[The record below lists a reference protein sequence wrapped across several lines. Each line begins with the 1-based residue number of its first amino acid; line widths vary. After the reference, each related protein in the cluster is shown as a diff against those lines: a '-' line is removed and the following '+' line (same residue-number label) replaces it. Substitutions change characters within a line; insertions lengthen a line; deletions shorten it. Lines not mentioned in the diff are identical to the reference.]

1 MPPLS
6 FKSFL
11 FSSYFTIFALMLKQI
26 HILLI
31 SIFIFNTSSIC
42 QINSSAIQLSASE
55 AESYSTFRKQFTIN
69 SAGTIQNSRPA
80 SSCVSNGGQNIG
92 FESGNLSSWD
102 AQHGTIINSLF
113 DSIINIGPSFLTSVI
128 TGTNYVDANTL
139 LTYAPVYGNRM
150 VRMNDASGNCDVSF
164 MSTKFVVTPS
174 NNILKTAVSLVFQR
188 ANHECAGQ
196 PYFRIQLFSCSRSNI
211 IKEYFIMVDENNCGG
226 SNPQFLIAG
235 VPNLYKTSGWRKLC
249 FDLRDHIGE
258 EVELNVIMSDCKYTG
273 HYGYGYFDAEFGFMP
288 PNTLLANTFSINN
301 TSYSYSTNIVPTC
314 FNQGSILQGT
324 QINEILYPVA
334 NQLYGSV
341 NSNSVAIMNTLSYA
355 LIQTPL
361 QGCEIPKTLSISLQ
375 PTVSFVS
382 PPSTVCPSSFNLTTF
397 SVTGSPNYTMKR
409 NGITYNSFVSGGP
422 TWTVSSAMNNFVQN
436 PSTIT
441 VVGNGGQGCLDSTSI
456 VVQVYPISTIAA
468 VYSPTVCVGTTTM
481 STSGAASYTW
491 SGSSMTSYLSTFTPN
506 IGFGTTYFNLNST
519 DFNGCKNPVTSFT
532 TFGIGSGVISLSG
545 VNTTSNNICQGDS
558 VLVSINGANS
568 HTWSN
573 SYTACCQYLK
583 PTPSNTL
590 FTVIASASCTPTST
604 FNIPFTI
611 LPKPAPNTF
620 TVNYPGGAVCPNTT
634 FSVQGFGY
642 TFQFKYSTI
651 TTGANPANIFVT
663 AANPTFTAI
672 AIGANGCKT
681 SSIITMPLLPNP
693 TLAVIGSTSLCPN
706 QTTTLTGTGAN
717 TYTWNSATPS
727 NTFATSPSTVNY
739 NVVLTGSNTGGC
751 SSTSTI
757 PIYVESNGIA
767 STPNTTNVCI
777 GSNILTLSA
786 MPFLTGGTYSWSTG
800 PTTPS
805 IVINPTVTTTYT
817 LFTNSN
823 LCGSQIYTITIVVN
837 PNFVTPISTTITPVC
852 QNKTFTITASPG
864 ASLYKFHFNSP
875 SASNTYT
882 GSYPITFTT
891 GIAVTA
897 TLTNGCVTST
907 VLSVTVFPNPSVVAV
922 GPPGNAGC
930 KTGTVN
936 AFASGASTYT
946 WSNMAT
952 GSVAVIS
959 PSVNQTY
966 SVIGTAT
973 NGCTG
978 TATTPLIT
986 GAFPPTITIT
996 PPNHTVCVGSLFS
1009 FSASTQGGYNFL
1021 WNDNTNAS
1029 LYTGTVIAPSVI
1041 TVTASNA
1048 YCIGTKTAGVSIY
1061 NPITFSLTTNPLCS
1075 GISNIITF
1083 TASPPNGTV
1092 FVNNVPTNAIL
1103 SSFANTI
1110 NVVYKYQDTGSCVL
1124 STNTV
1129 ITINQ
1134 TPCVKITA
1142 NTYTD
1147 CIGNTITFT
1156 GTPVGGLFSGT
1167 SSANTLSLTAQGNYS
1182 VQYSY
1187 TDANGCSNTICTEV
1201 YADVCTG
1208 VKENKLH
1215 LLSIYPNPTKNSVI
1229 IENPSGAKLDLK
1241 ILDLNGRILYSTT
1254 VEASSQIDMSN
1265 YGRGLYIFYLDDGN
1279 ERIYKKIIKD

>member
-1 MPPLS
+1 
-6 FKSFL
+6 
-11 FSSYFTIFALMLKQI
+11 MLKCF
-26 HILLI
+26 LLI
-31 SIFIFNTSSIC
+31 LISLCTIHFGVCQVNSISF
-42 QINSSAIQLSASE
+42 QLSTSE
-55 AESYSTFRKQFTIN
+55 AESYSSFRKNLIIEKPE
-69 SAGTIQNSRPA
+69 TIQNSRAAA
-80 SSCVSNGGQNIG
+80 SCAQGGGQNIG

-102 AQHGTIINSLF
+102 AQHGTIINSLY

-128 TGTNYVDANTL
+128 TGTNYVDANTF

-174 NNILKTAVSLVFQR
+174 NNILKTAVSLVMQV
-188 ANHECAGQ
+188 AGHECTGQ

-211 IKEYFIMVDENNCGG
+211 IKEYFIMADENNCGG

-249 FDLRDHIGE
+249 FDLRDHVGE

-273 HYGYGYFDAEFGFMP
+273 HYGYGYFDAEFGYMP
-288 PNTLLANTFSINN
+288 NNTTLATTYSINN
-301 TSYSYSTNIVPTC
+301 VAYIYSANTSSIC
-314 FNQGSILQGT
+314 FNQGSILQGA
-324 QINEILYPVA
+324 QINEILYPGA
-334 NQLYGSV
+334 SQLYGSV

-355 LIQTPL
+355 LIQTPV

-456 VVQVYPISTIAA
+456 LVQVYPISTIAA
-468 VYSPTVCVGTTTM
+468 VYSPTFCPGQATM
-481 STSGAASYTW
+481 TTSGAATYTW
-491 SGSSMTSYLSTFTPN
+491 NCSSFTSNSATFTPN
-506 IGFGTTYFNLNST
+506 LGGGTWNVNLNST
-519 DFNGCKNPVTSFT
+519 GFNGCKNPSTSFT
-532 TFGIGSGVISLSG
+532 LYCPGSLALTMTGA
-545 VNTTSNNICQGDS
+545 NTSNNNICEGDS
-558 VLVSINGANS
+558 ILVSINGANS
-568 HTWSN
+568 YTWSN

-583 PTPSNTL
+583 PTVATPI
-590 FTVIASASCTPTST
+590 FTVKASGFCAPTTT

-611 LPKPAPNTF
+611 HPTPSPTSF
-620 TVNYPGGAVCPNTT
+620 TVSYPSSSICPNTN
-634 FSVQGFGY
+634 FIVQGAGASA
-642 TFQFKYSTI
+642 FQFKYNTI
-651 TTGANPANIFVT
+651 TITNNNPASIFVT
-663 AANPTFTAI
+663 SSNPSFTAI
-672 AIGANGCKT
+672 ATGTNGCKT
-681 SSIITMPLLPNP
+681 QSIITMPFLQSP
-693 TLAVIGSTSLCPN
+693 TLAIVGTNSLCSN
-706 QTTTLTGTGAN
+706 QTTTLTGAGAN
-717 TYTWNSATPS
+717 TYTWNNAVPS
-727 NTFATSPSTVNY
+727 NTFATSATTN
-739 NVVLTGSNTGGC
+739 NFNIVLAGSIIGGC
-751 SSTSTI
+751 TTSTTI
-757 PIYVESNGIA
+757 PFYIENGGI
-767 STPNTTNVCI
+767 SCSPNTTNVCI
-777 GSNILTLSA
+777 GSNALTLTA
-786 MPFLTGGTYSWSTG
+786 APFLTGGTYSWSTG
-800 PTTPS
+800 PTAQS
-805 IVINPTVTTTYT
+805 IAINPTVTTTYS

-823 LCGSQIYTITIVVN
+823 LCGLQVYTITIVVN

-864 ASLYKFHFNSP
+864 ASLYKFHFSSP

-891 GIAVTA
+891 AIAVTA

-1021 WNDNTNAS
+1021 WDDNTNAS

-1048 YCIGTKTAGVSIY
+1048 YCVGTKTAGVSIY

-1092 FVNNVPTNAIL
+1092 FVNNVPTTALL
-1103 SSFANTI
+1103 SPIANTI

-1129 ITINQ
+1129 VTINQ

-1156 GTPVGGLFSGT
+1156 GTPVGGFFSGT

-1229 IENPSGAKLDLK
+1229 IDNPSGTKLDLK
-1241 ILDLNGRILYSTT
+1241 IFDLNGRLLYSTT
-1254 VEASSQIDMSN
+1254 VEASSQIDMSK
-1265 YGRGLYIFYLDDGN
+1265 YGRGLYIFYLDNGN